1 MKLSVGLGCDR
12 GALLETLNSALDAA
26 LTSINATRAHIAVF
40 ATIDKKND
48 EVAFLDLTRSENK
61 MLLFFT
67 AEQLAQVR
75 VPNPSNTVLKFMGTP
90 AVAEAA
96 ALLAADTTL
105 QDLLVEKHKLRGTD
119 GKNVT
124 ISIVRI
130 PL

>member
-12 GALLETLNSALDAA
+12 GALLETLNTALDAA
-26 LTSINATRAHIAVF
+26 LTSVNATRAHIAVF
-40 ATIDKKND
+40 ATIDKKSD
-48 EVAFLDLTRSENK
+48 EVAFLDLTKSENK

-96 ALLAADTTL
+96 ALLAANTTQ
-105 QDLLVEKHKLRGTD
+105 QDLLVEKHKHCGTD

-124 ISIVRI
+124 ISIARI
-130 PL
+130 PT

>member
-26 LTSINATRAHIAVF
+26 LASINATRAHIAVF

-105 QDLLVEKHKLRGTD
+105 QDLLVEKHKLCGTD

-124 ISIVRI
+124 ISIARI
-130 PL
+130 LT